1 MRYLIILITFMSTA
15 AFADPGRPPYP
26 DYTGPVKYPVGT
38 SASAIAQNEAV
49 RVSIRGT
56 KGLEYCAFIDT
67 RDPRGKCL
75 RDAVLDG
82 GGGSAAGS
90 GDGGSSSGASG
101 K

>member
-1 MRYLIILITFMSTA
+1 MSTV

-26 DYTGPVKYPVGT
+26 DYTGPVKYPPG
-38 SASAIAQNEAV
+38 ASAAAVAQNEAV

-67 RDPRGKCL
+67 RDPHGKCL

-82 GGGSAAGS
+82 GGGSAAGDSS
-90 GDGGSSSGASG
+90 GSSGAAGG